1 MQDNKILIFSDL
13 HFGIDNSSQNRLD
26 DTVNCVKWIANVAEE
41 NSATKCVFAG
51 DWFHHRDEIDVRAMI
66 TAKNSLEMLSE
77 VFDEIVLISGNHDY
91 YYNNS
96 NDISSIE
103 MFKNIR
109 SNIIVVDKKPQQFFL
124 NGKTI
129 LLTPWFYNPTVDGGN
144 ADAMIGHFEYVGGK
158 MNGCLSKIGHS
169 PKSMLKIAP
178 LVFTGHYHLTNEVEY
193 ENGKI
198 VTIGSPYQQ
207 DWGDYGDN
215 KRVILFDGTEYE
227 SVYNQISPQY
237 MKIDYSRL
245 ENASDEILNKLFSN
259 QVVQNGF
266 VKIISDGNTDF
277 DKINRITEIGNL
289 CGVRKLEIDHTCGMT
304 SINESIEED
313 IKDISSKNLRSYVHE
328 FANKN
333 MDDNGLS
340 EHSDKIHKLIDTYF
354 EQAEGAIT
362 K

>member
-1 MQDNKILIFSDL
+1 MNDNKVLIFSDL
-13 HFGIDNSSQNRLD
+13 HFGIDNSSQNRLN
-26 DTVNCVKWIANVAEE
+26 DTVNCVEWIAKVAES
-41 NSATKCVFAG
+41 NSATKCIFAG
-51 DWFHHRDEIDVRAMI
+51 DWFHHRDEIDVRAMVI
-66 TAKNSLEMLSE
+66 AKNSLEMLSE

-109 SNIIVVDKKPQQFFL
+109 NNIIVVDKKPTPFFL

-129 LLTPWFYNPTVDGGN
+129 LLTPWFYNPNVDGGK
-144 ADAMIGHFEYVGGK
+144 ADAMIGHFEYIGGK

-169 PKSMLKIAP
+169 PKSMLQVAP
-178 LVFTGHYHLTNEVEY
+178 LIFTGHYHLTNETEY

-215 KRVILFDGTEYE
+215 KRVILFDGEEYE
-227 SVYNQISPQY
+227 SVYNTVSPQY
-237 MKIDYSRL
+237 MKINYSKL
-245 ENASDEILNKLFSN
+245 EKAQDDVLNKLFSN
-259 QVVQNGF
+259 PVVKNGF
-266 VKIISDGNTDF
+266 IKIISDINTDF
-277 DKINRITEIGNL
+277 DKMNRITEIGNS
-289 CGVRKLEIDHTCGMT
+289 CGVRKLEIDHSGGMT

-313 IKDISSKNLRSYVHE
+313 IKDIGSKNLKSYVHE
-328 FANKN
+328 FADKN
-333 MDDNGLS
+333 MEDNGLS
-340 EHSDKIHKLIDTYF
+340 NHGEQIHKLIDSYF
-354 EQAEGAIT
+354 EQVEGAAV